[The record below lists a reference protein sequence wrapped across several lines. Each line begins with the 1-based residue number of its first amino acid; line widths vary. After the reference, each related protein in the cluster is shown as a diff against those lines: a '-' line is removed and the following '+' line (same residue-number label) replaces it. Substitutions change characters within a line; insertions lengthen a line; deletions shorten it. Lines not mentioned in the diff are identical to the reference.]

1 MGKAIVRLDNVA
13 ATKNPAL
20 IKSAKYMGDGTTA
33 TAIENGMFVAIGGL
47 MEDER
52 EIHVATTPAVDSTYF
67 GIVTTPEVDYNEI
80 GYNDLDTFENPADE
94 PIRVTILQKG
104 DIYSVTAEG
113 FNATPV
119 KDQLVELQAGVK
131 AKVVDEATS
140 GSTQIGKIID
150 IDTVGR
156 FTFYAVEVQ

>member
-47 MEDER
+47 MEGER
-52 EIHVATTPAVDSTYF
+52 EIHVATTPAADSSYF

-80 GYNDLDTFENPADE
+80 GYDGLDTFENPADE

-104 DIYSVTAEG
+104 DIYSVTEEG
-113 FNATPV
+113 FDVTP
-119 KDQLVELQAGVK
+119 DIDAYVELQAGTQ
-131 AKVVDEATS
+131 AKVVDEPTE
-140 GSTQIGKIID
+140 GSTQIGKVIAID
-150 IDTVGR
+150 IVGR